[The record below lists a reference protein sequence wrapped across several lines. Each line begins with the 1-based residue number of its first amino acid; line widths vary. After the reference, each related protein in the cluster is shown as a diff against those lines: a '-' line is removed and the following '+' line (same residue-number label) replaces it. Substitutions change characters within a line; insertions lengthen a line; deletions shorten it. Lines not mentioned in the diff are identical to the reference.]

1 MKLVLTRT
9 AREYRGVF
17 GTLVSD
23 DGSFKCVTLEHAY
36 PVFDGNF
43 ASKIAKG
50 EYTCVRGMH
59 RLEGM
64 RDSFETFEITG
75 VPGHSDI
82 LFHVGN
88 TNIDSSGCVL
98 LGKDILEDY
107 GNVKMITDSR
117 ITFEAFMKLM
127 TGIDSFQLIAST

>member
-23 DGSFKCVTLEHAY
+23 DVSFKCVTLEHAY

-64 RDSFETFEITG
+64 KDSFETFEITG
-75 VPGHSDI
+75 VPGHSD
-82 LFHVGN
+82 LLYHWGN
-88 TNIDSSGCVL
+88 YNKDSSGCVL
-98 LGKDILEDY
+98 LGDAIVEDY
-107 GNVKMITDSR
+107 GNIKMITNSR
-117 ITFEAFMKLM
+117 DTFAKFMALM
-127 TGIDSFQLIAST
+127 TGINSFQLIVST